1 MGMEPAKIVIS
12 PSKIVISHDFYG
24 IIEIETAKIVIWTF
38 QIGFEHVFLGKLGDK
53 YLA

>member
-24 IIEIETAKIVIWTF
+24 IIEIETAKIVI
-38 QIGFEHVFLGKLGDK
+38 
-53 YLA
+53 